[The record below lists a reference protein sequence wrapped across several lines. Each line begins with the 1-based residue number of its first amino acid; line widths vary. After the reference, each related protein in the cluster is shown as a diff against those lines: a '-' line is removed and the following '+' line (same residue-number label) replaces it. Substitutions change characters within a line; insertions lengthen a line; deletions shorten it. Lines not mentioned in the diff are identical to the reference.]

1 MKKNVEGE
9 WIATEIGERIMG
21 DFLEYWGFDKMPFPK
36 IIAPEH
42 AYEDI
47 RMQQKL
53 QKLKQVLV
61 TGEIGIVS
69 AEVGMGKSTFLD
81 IFLNQVSIS
90 QYRVIHLSIPQP
102 KPRELYRS
110 IAEGMGID
118 TTLMGADSMKVGNW
132 LMHSYLESNRPNLLI
147 IDEAHTIT
155 PQSLNELRLL
165 TNASVKHQPILT
177 LMLFGQPLL
186 SSTLKSP
193 ALIPFVQRV
202 GVWLSLEGLDAEQT
216 GKYIDHQILRVG
228 GNGQDIFP
236 PLTKKAIHRKT
247 QGIPRIINRICL
259 ECLYEAAFRN
269 MKVVDEELFIL
280 ICKNLAPN
288 LSNG

>member
-1 MKKNVEGE
+1 MRNKDKSEFSK
-9 WIATEIGERIMG
+9 TEIGEKIVG
-21 DFLEYWGFDKMPFPK
+21 DFLEYWNFEKMPFPK
-36 IIAPEH
+36 IISPEQ
-42 AYEDI
+42 AYEDV
-47 RMQQKL
+47 RLQQKL

-61 TGEIGIVS
+61 TGEIGIIY

-90 QYRVIHLSIPQP
+90 QYRIIHLCIPQP

-118 TTLMGADSMKVGNW
+118 TALMGANSMKVSNW

-155 PQSLNELRLL
+155 PQALNELRLL

-186 SSTLKSP
+186 NSTLKSP

-202 GVWLSLEGLDAEQT
+202 GVWLSLEGLNVEQT
-216 GKYIDHQILRVG
+216 GKYIDHQILRCG
-228 GNGQDIFP
+228 GNGEDIFP
-236 PLTKKAIHRKT
+236 SLTKKAIHRKT
-247 QGIPRIINRICL
+247 QGIPRLINRICL
-259 ECLYEAAFRN
+259 ECLHEAAIRN
-269 MKVVDEELFIL
+269 IKVIDEELFIL
-280 ICKNLAPN
+280 VCKNLAPN
-288 LSNG
+288 LLNR